1 MGSFLHLSE
10 ESCSSF
16 LEDRE
21 RRLWVTWLQPVP
33 WTLSFL
39 IQHPD
44 FEREPYPWLPGPRP
58 PADLLVTPLHELIQ
72 SDTPYKVQGN
82 LDQLAI
88 VIEGAS
94 LTAFGCVNSRLASYH
109 AGTVVPEWV
118 SSFYSLIFI
127 FLFLTLSSFSLKCI
141 LYNVKCTNTKWNFYI
156 CTCLTT
162 TQTKIYSASPQ
173 VLSYSLQVISPKGN
187 LT

>member
-1 MGSFLHLSE
+1 MTPTSALNSVFSHPASR
-10 ESCSSF
+10 F
-16 LEDRE
+16 RE
-21 RRLWVTWLQPVP
+21 RTISMATRAQATCWSSSYPTAWA
-33 WTLSFL
+33 
-39 IQHPD
+39 HPI
-44 FEREPYPWLPGPRP
+44 R
-58 PADLLVTPLHELIQ
+58 H
-72 SDTPYKVQGN
+72 PYKVQGN
-82 LDQLAI
+82 LGQLAI